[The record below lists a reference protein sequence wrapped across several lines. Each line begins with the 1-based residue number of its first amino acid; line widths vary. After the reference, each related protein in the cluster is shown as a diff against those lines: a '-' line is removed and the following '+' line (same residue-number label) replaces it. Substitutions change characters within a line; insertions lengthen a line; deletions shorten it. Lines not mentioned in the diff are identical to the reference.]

1 MKYTKLIFALFLA
14 STAAV
19 AQETY
24 KCNIGGSMVYQD
36 RPCPG
41 AARRSADMPA
51 KSGAASPAATASP
64 MGDAKPA
71 AAPASDLDRNKAY
84 LAGREKERAVA
95 DQKAKIAHLK
105 EQITNQEES
114 ISQSQQARDS
124 EISAIEARKARAN
137 NNLAGANLE
146 QALATEMQ
154 SVNSRYAT
162 DIVLKQDKLRQ
173 LRDELAAAQK

>member
-1 MKYTKLIFALFLA
+1 MTRTTLIFALFLA
-14 STAAV
+14 STAAD

-51 KSGAASPAATASP
+51 KGSGVVPVATNNP
-64 MGDAKPA
+64 PGDARPA
-71 AAPASDLDRNKAY
+71 AAPASDIDRNKVY
-84 LAGREKERAVA
+84 LASREKERRTA
-95 DQKAKIAHLK
+95 DLK
-105 EQITNQEES
+105 EQIARQEES
-114 ISQSQQARDS
+114 ITQSQQARDA
-124 EISAIEARKARAN
+124 EIGALQARQSRAN

-162 DIVLKQDKLRQ
+162 DIGVKQDRLKQ
-173 LRDELAAAQK
+173 LRDELAQASK